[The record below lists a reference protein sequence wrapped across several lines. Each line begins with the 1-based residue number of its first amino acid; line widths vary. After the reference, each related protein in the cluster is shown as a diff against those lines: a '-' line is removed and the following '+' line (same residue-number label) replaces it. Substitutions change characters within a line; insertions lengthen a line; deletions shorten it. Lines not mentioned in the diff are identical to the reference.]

1 MPPNLRIL
9 IVDDSEDDA
18 LLIGRALKRGG
29 SGVEFLRVESAPEM
43 SAALAEGG
51 WDAVISD
58 VNMPGFSAT
67 TALALYHQA
76 GLQCPFV
83 VVSGMVGEEA
93 AVSLLKEGAHDFV
106 LKNNLGRLLPVLE
119 REFEDVEM
127 RRARAEA
134 EAALRASEERYALA
148 MLGANDGLWDWDLAA
163 GSVYYSLRWKQMLG
177 FDDDEIG
184 STPDEWLGRLHP
196 DDLIAVCAAIDE
208 HLRNESPHF
217 TTEHRLRQRNG
228 EWLWVHVRGLAV
240 RDEHGQPYRMAGSFT
255 DITAQKRWEQQ
266 LQQAKDELESALAAK
281 TRFLAAASHDLRQP
295 VQALFCFTG
304 VLQSQLQGMPAQHT
318 VRELSGALDG
328 LKLLLDSLLDVSK
341 LDAGIVSPELATV
354 SLAAVLDEVAA
365 QMRPAAESKG
375 LRLRVVPCDVPVRTD
390 PVLAGRI
397 LRNLA
402 ENAIRYTEHGGV
414 LIGARRRGDTVRVEV
429 WDSGIGVRDDL
440 KDKIFEEFFQVGN
453 PERDRRKG
461 LGLGLAIVK
470 RLSHLLGH
478 PLDVRS
484 RAGHGSVFSLT
495 LPIGE
500 AAEAPVP
507 PSEPEG
513 RLRGSVLIIDD
524 EAAVARS
531 TAALVGALGYD
542 ACAVESAEQALQMVD
557 GGCVPSAIIA
567 DYRLRDGETGID
579 AIRLLCQRCSHRV
592 PSLLMTGDTAPD
604 RLREAE
610 AAGILTLHKPVRP
623 AELERALARLV
634 NDQADRVARSCLT

>member
-29 SGVEFLRVESAPEM
+29 SSVEFQRVESAPEM
-43 SAALAEGG
+43 SAALAAGG

-67 TALALYHQA
+67 AALALYHQA

-106 LKNNLGRLLPVLE
+106 LKHNLGRLLPVLE

-127 RRARAEA
+127 RRARADA

-177 FDDDEIG
+177 FDEDEIG

-196 DDLIAVCAAIDE
+196 DDLTAVCAAIDE
-208 HLRNESPHF
+208 HLRGESPHF

-240 RDEHGQPYRMAGSFT
+240 RDQGGQPYRMAGSFT
-255 DITAQKRWEQQ
+255 DISAQKRWEQQ

-354 SLAAVLDEVAA
+354 SLPALLDEVAA

-484 RAGHGSVFSLT
+484 RAGHGSVFSLA

-500 AAEAPVP
+500 AAVAPVA

-513 RLRGSVLIIDD
+513 PLRGSVLIIDD
-524 EAAVARS
+524 EAVVARS

-557 GGCVPSAIIA
+557 RGCVPSAIIA
-567 DYRLRDGETGID
+567 DYRLRDGKTGID

-592 PSLLMTGDTAPD
+592 PSLLVTGDTAPD